1 MAGRWSTSTFRQWLG
16 LDVAYTTSSIW
27 TSSISVLRWPSQL
40 TTTTNPSRWWAPPRL
55 MRWPVLDFS
64 ILDDVEKKK
73 ERKEVLSSL
82 EEVSTMFLVVCCRRM
97 TSSGEEFGGRVN
109 NSVVVGL
116 AKHKLTQRQTPSCG
130 LMRWPELDFSILDDV
145 EKKKERKEVLSSLE
159 EVSTMFLVV
168 CCRRMTSSGEEFGG
182 RVNNSVVVGLAKH
195 GGGHVSGLRM
205 MLLKNEELNFLVPEL
220 EPVLITIFY
229 KGNLFYSSRPQQS
242 CLKKDPNHLNVEAYI
257 FDRVFMSLSTSIYSH
272 AH

>member
-16 LDVAYTTSSIW
+16 LDLAYTTSSIW
-27 TSSISVLRWPSQL
+27 TSSISILRWPSQL

-64 ILDDVEKKK
+64 ILDDVVWSLVPVFESVALLLSPCWLSFFSSVAAPSKK
-73 ERKEVLSSL
+73 
-82 EEVSTMFLVVCCRRM
+82 
-97 TSSGEEFGGRVN
+97 G
-109 NSVVVGL
+109 
-116 AKHKLTQRQTPSCG
+116 
-130 LMRWPELDFSILDDV
+130 
-145 EKKKERKEVLSSLE
+145 RKEVLSSLE

-205 MLLKNEELNFLVPEL
+205 MLLRNEELNFLVPEL

-242 CLKKDPNHLNVEAYI
+242 CLKKDPNHLNVEAHI